1 MTAAIADYRFNEAAN
16 AAYDYVWGTFCDWYI
31 ELAKPVFTEGSEAD
45 KAETQATAAF
55 VLDQILKLLHPFMP
69 FVTEELW
76 AETGKV
82 GPAREKLLIISEWP
96 ELAGLE
102 DEQAQ
107 AELDW
112 LVALISGIRSV
123 RQEMNVPAGAKIKLL
138 VVGAGE
144 ETGTRVE
151 AHLNSLTRLAR
162 LESVDYTSDVPRDSA
177 QIILNEATFVLPLAG
192 VIDLDAERARLKREI
207 AKETVEIDKID
218 KKLGNEQFLAKAAE
232 EVVEEQRTRRADA
245 VEHIKRLEEALDAP
259 ELRSP
264 PWAKRYRPATSVRP

>member
-1 MTAAIADYRFNEAAN
+1 VLTGEDADA
-16 AAYDYVWGTFCDWYI
+16 
-31 ELAKPVFTEGSEAD
+31 

-76 AETGKV
+76 AETGKS
-82 GPAREKLLIISEWP
+82 GPARETLLILSEWP

-102 DEQAQ
+102 DVQAQ

-144 ETGTRVE
+144 ETGNRVE
-151 AHLNSLTRLAR
+151 ANLSALTRLAR
-162 LESVDYTSDVPRDSA
+162 LESVDYTADAPRDSA
-177 QIILNEATFVLPLAG
+177 QLILGEATFVLPLAG
-192 VIDLDAERARLKREI
+192 VIDLDAERGRLKRDI
-207 AKETVEIDKID
+207 AKEQSDIDKID
-218 KKLGNEQFLAKAAE
+218 KKLGNEQFVSKAPE
-232 EVVEEQRTRRADA
+232 EVIEEQRTRRAEAEDRL
-245 VEHIKRLEEALDAP
+245 KRLLEALSR
-259 ELRSP
+259 LS
-264 PWAKRYRPATSVRP
+264 